1 MEKNLLDTDGV
12 HPNKIMENNFSCKKI
27 STQEFKLLGEVLGYN
42 LLSNTPSHVKA
53 FWT

>member
-12 HPNKIMENNFSCKKI
+12 HPNKSWKIIFLVKKI

-53 FWT
+53 FWI